1 MQEKPII
8 LKNATELD
16 LLIKVSKIL
25 DDAVLEKSG
34 VTASDLAVY
43 ELLPDEENKTV
54 TAAANPAGLTAE
66 TLEFI
71 TKEVAKRL
79 GPSAGGRLGLLKR
92 SPKFLNLVAKIG
104 PYALIGIILKRGFN
118 KIEEW
123 LGLDPDKRGNLPA
136 PYEHIKDRYKFDEVS
151 DPSKSREVHPGFYE
165 PEQTGEDWYKQLEQG
180 KYLENLSQTGV
191 PTGFGTAPGLVID
204 SKNNDE
210 FSSILEQLKKGNLP
224 QYITSDTNKR
234 EVTAQ
239 GAGSF
244 TTETI
249 QPIEGLSS
257 SKFSN
262 FISPTSWEQFLSQG
276 AGQWAAAPSPDVA
289 FYDPSGTLGRSKPIE
304 IKPPGYGK
312 DFATIDPLAYRKEML
327 KQFNVL
333 EPQREAAK
341 SVFYFNQINLLE
353 GRGVISPEEANK
365 LRFAIRQL
373 TKTQDPQLASQIEF
387 LINNAVKGE
396 AYRLPGQK
404 ETAQTIPG
412 EGIDWETRRDP
423 LESEFHKRMLE
434 KATGAMEEYKGNP
447 LYQNIVQKSPL
458 LSEEEKI

>member
-1 MQEKPII
+1 MQKELIP
-8 LKNATELD
+8 LKSATELD
-16 LLIKVSKIL
+16 LLIKVSKIV
-25 DDAVLEKSG
+25 DDAVLEKTGSS
-34 VTASDLAVY
+34 AS
-43 ELLPDEENKTV
+43 ELLVLELLEDDEEKKTV
-54 TAAANPAGLTAE
+54 TAAATNPAGLTAE

-79 GPSAGGRLGLLKR
+79 GPNTANRLTR
-92 SPKFLNLVAKIG
+92 SIGFLNLVKKIG
-104 PYALIGIILKRGFN
+104 PYALIGILGHRGYH
-118 KIEEW
+118 KIKEL
-123 LGLDPDKRGNLPA
+123 LGLDPYKRGNLPA
-136 PYEHIKDRYKFDEVS
+136 PYEHIEEPYKFDEVS
-151 DPSKSREVHPGFYE
+151 DPTKSRTVSPGFYE

-191 PTGFGTAPGLVID
+191 PAGFGTAPGLVID

-210 FSSILEQLKKGNLP
+210 FSSILDQLRRGNFP
-224 QYITSDTNKR
+224 QNVASNNDKR
-234 EVTAQ
+234 QITAQ

-249 QPIEGLSS
+249 QPIEGLSP
-257 SKFSN
+257 SKFSS

-289 FYDPSGTLGRSKPIE
+289 FYDPSGTLGRTKPIE

-327 KQFNVL
+327 KQFNLL

-365 LRFAIRQL
+365 LRFAIKQL
-373 TKTQDPQLASQIEF
+373 TESKDPNLASQIEF

-396 AYRLPGQK
+396 AYRLPGQ
-404 ETAQTIPG
+404 TGVAQTIPG
-412 EGIDWETRRDP
+412 EGIDWETRKDP
-423 LESEFHKRMLE
+423 LENEFHKRMLE
-434 KATGAMEEYKGNP
+434 RATGAMEEYKGTP
-447 LYQNIVQKSPL
+447 LYQDIAQRSPL
-458 LSEEEKI
+458 LSKEENI